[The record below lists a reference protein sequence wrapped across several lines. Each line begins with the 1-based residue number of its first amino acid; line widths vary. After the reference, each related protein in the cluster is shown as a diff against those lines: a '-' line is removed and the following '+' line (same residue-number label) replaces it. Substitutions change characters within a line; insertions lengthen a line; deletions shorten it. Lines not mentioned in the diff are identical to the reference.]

1 MTEALRENPE
11 RYNIIFNNDNNND
24 SNHIINKQQDAVLEI
39 SNRLS
44 KALIDKLVNQTMATL
59 ESQSESDIA
68 AEEEEDIAAAVEE
81 TASTEESNITAE
93 NTANALECKEEAK
106 PQEDKADN
114 NKLTQDT
121 STSTEEQTEG
131 GKIVFLLYIIREY
144 SKYT

>member
-11 RYNIIFNNDNNND
+11 RYNIIFNNYNNND

-68 AEEEEDIAAAVEE
+68 AEEEDIAAAVEE

-131 GKIVFLLYIIREY
+131 GR
-144 SKYT
+144 